1 MLKTLGFPSI
11 INLNSAYEMRRGS
24 NELKVTCDVDGT
36 TITWFKDMVIMS
48 QSSQLMINS
57 TNNGKSSIVS
67 ISPATLAN
75 NGAYTC
81 VASNDISSVN
91 STIFVHGKLAFGSK
105 QVVRNYHY

>member
-24 NELKVTCDVDGT
+24 NELKVTCDVDAT
-36 TITWFKDMVIMS
+36 PIPNMMIMS